1 VQDCGALSDRR
12 TSVPVPAVA
21 VVGSGSIGVGWATT
35 FARGGCHVTLYDV
48 DPGRLEA
55 ALREIRSKLDD
66 LARFDLLAEDPGTV
80 AARVTTAPELTSA
93 LRDAT
98 YVQECAPEELA
109 LKRDLFA
116 RLDRESPSAAVIAS
130 SSSTM
135 PCSSFAAALAGRGR
149 CLVAHPGN
157 PPYLLPVVELVPAP
171 FTRPDVV
178 EQATDLLGRVGM
190 SVVRVRAEVDG
201 FVFNR
206 LQGAVLR
213 EAYCLVRDR
222 VASVDDVDRAVRDGL
237 GRRWAVLGP
246 FETADLNTRGGIEAH
261 AARLGAAYER
271 MGADRGQHDP
281 WTADLVRRVTDE
293 RRRLLPLE
301 RWEERVA
308 WRDRMLMAL
317 ERARRQFA
325 ALPEER

>member
-1 VQDCGALSDRR
+1 MQDCGALSDRR
-12 TSVPVPAVA
+12 TSVQVPAVA

-35 FARGGCHVTLYDV
+35 FARGGCDVTLYDV
-48 DPGRLEA
+48 DRGRLET

-66 LARFDLLAEDPGTV
+66 LARFDLLAEDPATV
-80 AARVTTAPELTSA
+80 AARVTTAPELTPA

-178 EQATDLLGRVGM
+178 EQATGLLGRVGM
-190 SVVRVRAEVDG
+190 SVVRVRSEVEG

-213 EAYCLVRDR
+213 EAYCLVRDG

-246 FETADLNTRGGIEAH
+246 FETVDLNTRGGIEAH

-271 MGADRGQHDP
+271 MGGDRGQHDP

-293 RRRLLPLE
+293 RRQLLPLE